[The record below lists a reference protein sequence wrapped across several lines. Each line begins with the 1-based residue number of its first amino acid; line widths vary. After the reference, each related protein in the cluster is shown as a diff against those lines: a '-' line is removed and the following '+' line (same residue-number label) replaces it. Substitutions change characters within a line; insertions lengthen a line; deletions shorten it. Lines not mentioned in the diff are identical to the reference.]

1 MLTQGGKD
9 HSDWLKQ
16 TQKKQNV
23 IRKTLERNG
32 HICVRNSGYAFDAI
46 ID

>member
-1 MLTQGGKD
+1 MLTQGGKN

-23 IRKTLERNG
+23 IRKTLRET
-32 HICVRNSGYAFDAI
+32 VTFV
-46 ID
+46 